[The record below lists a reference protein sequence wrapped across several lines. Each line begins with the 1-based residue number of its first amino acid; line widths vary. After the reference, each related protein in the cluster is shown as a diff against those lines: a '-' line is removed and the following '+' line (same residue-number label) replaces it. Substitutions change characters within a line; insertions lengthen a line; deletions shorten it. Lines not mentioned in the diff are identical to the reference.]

1 MKNIKIDLFSTV
13 LLQIGPARNKMLT
26 NVTNILKNRQ
36 VFGLTCF
43 IIHVGLEC
51 IGENAYA

>member
-1 MKNIKIDLFSTV
+1 MNTTKIDLFSTV
-13 LLQIGPARNKMLT
+13 LLLIGPVLNNMLT
-26 NVTNILKNRQ
+26 NVTNTLHKRQ
-36 VFGLTCF
+36 FFNLTCF